1 MDEYY
6 CDVVVK
12 WGGNNFDAPSKKE
25 YRQKVKDSFKEEF
38 GIDLVDDEIINITKS
53 FRIKKNS

>member
-12 WGGNNFDAPSKKE
+12 WGGNNFEATSKKE
-25 YRQKVKDSFKEEF
+25 YIQKVKEK
-38 GIDLVDDEIINITKS
+38 L
-53 FRIKKNS
+53 

>member
-12 WGGNNFDAPSKKE
+12 WGGNNFEATSKKE
-25 YRQKVKDSFKEEF
+25 YIQKVKESFKEEF
-38 GIDLVDDEIINITKS
+38 SIGLADEEIINITKS